1 MEGQGEPGGVIL
13 ILRNDLKDISSLKK
27 LSLRVCEKDYLLETM
42 MFFLSD
48 MKRTM
53 VFKGGTALY
62 KFYGLNRF
70 SEDLDF
76 DLTGKRNESDRI
88 IERIKRNLDLM
99 GMAGTIAESEDHGN
113 ETNIRFLIRG
123 PLYDEKKTSM
133 TRIVLNL
140 SKRERPESGSLK
152 MLIPQYPDLVAFEM
166 NVLSQE
172 EISSEKIRCILT
184 RNKPRDIYDLW
195 FLFKKG
201 IKPEHSLIKRK
212 LSIYDLEYSKET
224 MLSRIDSMER
234 MWTRD
239 LKGII
244 IGSLPAFSEI
254 SMDLEGLLPE

>member
-1 MEGQGEPGGVIL
+1 MIP
-13 ILRNDLKDISSLKK
+13 RNDLKDISSLKK
-27 LSLRVCEKDYLLETM
+27 IPLRVCEKDYLLETM

-48 MKRTM
+48 MKRIM

-76 DLTGKRNESDRI
+76 DLTGKRNEHVRI
-88 IERIKRNLDLM
+88 IERIKRNLELM

-123 PLYDEKKTSM
+123 PLYDGKKTSM

-140 SKRERPESGSLK
+140 SKRERPESNSLK
-152 MLIPQYPDLVAFEM
+152 LLIPQYPDLTAFEM
-166 NVLSQE
+166 NVLSQA

-195 FLFKKG
+195 FLFRKG
-201 IKPEHSLIKRK
+201 IRPEPSMIKRK
-212 LSIYDLEYSKET
+212 LSIYCIDYSKEI
-224 MLSRIDSMER
+224 MISRIRSMEG

-244 IGSLPAFSEI
+244 IGSLPSFSDV
-254 SMDLEGLLPE
+254 SMDLEDWIPE